1 LTATLEMNPIPMETK
16 SKKSSKIASST
27 EIIFEDVFVPEYEAP
42 PIPPVAVP
50 VPAIETTVAEAKV
63 K

>member
-1 LTATLEMNPIPMETK
+1 MNPIPMETK